1 MSPEART
8 GPAILLRRAVL
19 LGLIFIVPCRVG
31 LAPSRILEPDLWWHL
46 RTGDWILQHRS
57 VPRVD
62 LFSTMTGHPWI
73 AYSWSLEALISMIY
87 RRAGLV
93 GILGLQV
100 VVSTAIVIA
109 LYLLLSRV
117 QHNFL
122 RVAALTALGA
132 TALGPTFA
140 VRPWIVTIFLFVLE
154 LLILYE
160 VQRSGNPRCLALLPP
175 LFLCWANVHIQF
187 VYGLAV
193 LILAGLDGL
202 LTQAANSLKF
212 GWTETFGRLHRA
224 TLWMCVAA
232 SALATLVNPYG
243 GRLYGVVF
251 EYARHSSDVL
261 NYVDELHAMDFRRPV
276 HFLVLALLIAA
287 VATIARRRQPR
298 TFEILAIVFCA
309 FLAFRM
315 VRDGWILIVI
325 SILVLGASEERTATR
340 SEVLRPA
347 YRLLV
352 AVILVLGI
360 AITLRARD
368 LRNEELQGL
377 VGETFPETAAAYIES
392 HALQGPLYNDF
403 NWGGY
408 LLWRLPELK
417 VNIDGRTNLYGDRRI
432 ARNSATWAG
441 LKGWDTDPELV
452 GANLVVGSI
461 HYPLVTL
468 LRADPRFKV
477 AYEDG
482 LAVVFKRRSPG
493 DTAGQH

>member
-1 MSPEART
+1 
-8 GPAILLRRAVL
+8 
-19 LGLIFIVPCRVG
+19 LIFLLPCRVG

-73 AYSWSLEALISMIY
+73 AYSWSLEALMSAIY
-87 RRAGLV
+87 SRAGLA
-93 GILGLQV
+93 GILALQL

-109 LYLLLSRV
+109 LYMLLNRV
-117 QHNFL
+117 QANFL

-140 VRPWIVTIFLFVLE
+140 VRPWIVTMFFFIVE

-160 VQRSGNPRCLALLPP
+160 AQRSSKARWLFLLPL
-175 LFLCWANVHIQF
+175 LFLCWANMHIQF

-193 LILAGLDGL
+193 LVLAALDGP
-202 LTQAANSLKF
+202 LTAMAKNLGF
-212 GWTETFGRLHRA
+212 ACTETFGRIERA
-224 TLWMCVAA
+224 TLWKCVGT

-243 GRLYGVVF
+243 IRIYGVVF

-261 NYVDELHAMDFRRPV
+261 NYVEELHAMDFRRPV
-276 HFLVLALLIAA
+276 HFLVLALLMAA

-298 TFEILAIVFCA
+298 TFEILAILLSA

-325 SILVLGASEERTATR
+325 SILVLGASEERTPTR

-352 AVILVLGI
+352 AVILLIGI
-360 AITLRARD
+360 GITLRAQD
-368 LRNEELQGL
+368 VRNVKLQELVAG
-377 VGETFPETAAAYIES
+377 TFPEAASAYIES

-482 LAVVFKRRSPG
+482 LAVVFVAKDSRDSAPPY
-493 DTAGQH
+493 